1 MCDIVVIPACCLQMA
16 REVTQLRSQQT
27 KLRAVC
33 ESEMQRAATD
43 AASGIEGLQL
53 RWRQV
58 SAPRLHTPSLR
69 AIFADAVCSHS
80 CLACHQIIRE
90 EVPCKGQR
98 RLAAVSHSHGRLAI
112 IICNCHHVRFDAL
125 GLQ

>member
-1 MCDIVVIPACCLQMA
+1 MTRLGSALQMA
-16 REVTQLRSQQT
+16 REVTQLRSQQM

-58 SAPRLHTPSLR
+58 LSHAFTYFTYEPSSYLSY
-69 AIFADAVCSHS
+69 AIGATVLS
-80 CLACHQIIRE
+80 
-90 EVPCKGQR
+90 
-98 RLAAVSHSHGRLAI
+98 
-112 IICNCHHVRFDAL
+112 
-125 GLQ
+125 